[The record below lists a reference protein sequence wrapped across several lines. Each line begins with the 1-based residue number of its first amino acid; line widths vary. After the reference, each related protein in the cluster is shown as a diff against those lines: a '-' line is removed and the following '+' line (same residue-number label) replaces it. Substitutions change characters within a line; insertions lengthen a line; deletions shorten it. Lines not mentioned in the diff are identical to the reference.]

1 MEITELK
8 STIIK
13 LKNNNKIPKKK
24 KNTLGY
30 GLSSKMIIKEDKNQ

>member
-24 KNTLGY
+24 KHTRVWT
-30 GLSSKMIIKEDKNQ
+30 QQ